1 MTVMKPRP
9 PIWMS
14 VMITIWPKVVQPV
27 KVSRTIRPVTQVAL
41 VAVNS
46 ASSGAAGAPLEAMG
60 SISSPAPI
68 RITRKKLSAI
78 RRAGE
83 SLCSFIDAILSG

>member
-60 SISSPAPI
+60 SISSPAPV
-68 RITRKKLSAI
+68 RMTSRNPTAM
-78 RRAGE
+78 RREGVR
-83 SLCSFIDAILSG
+83 CIFFK